1 MNRVFKIG
9 NTNMPFPDSG
19 FGVGEQDISDE
30 MTGRS
35 LSGLMDKY
43 IVAQKRKF
51 TCQWTNLSDSKASF
65 LLQAVKGNSLQ
76 DARGKTFVQMT
87 YPDPISGTDETRTF
101 YTGDVTATAKVCIN
115 DVYYWNVVFDFIEQ

>member
-1 MNRVFKIG
+1 MARVFKIG
-9 NTNMPFPDSG
+9 NINMPWPTSG
-19 FGVGEQDISDE
+19 FGVGENDISDE
-30 MTGRS
+30 ASGRS

-51 TCQWTNLSDSKASF
+51 SCEWKNLSDSQCSF

-76 DARGKTFVQMT
+76 DARGKTFVSMT

-101 YTGDVTATAKVCIN
+101 YTGDVLATAKVCIN
-115 DVYYWNVVFDFIEQ
+115 DVYYWDVRFDFIEQ